1 MSSSTIVVLAV
12 VVIAVLAI
20 LFIATA
26 GARRD
31 RTSAMSLRREARRK
45 DPANPALAGDE
56 LPGREWERNAVLER
70 RGGDVVPV
78 SASPAP
84 IAEFVP
90 PGADTL
96 AVSRRQFLNRGAA
109 TLMGVGLATFGAA

>member
-45 DPANPALAGDE
+45 DTANPALAGDE
-56 LPGREWERNAVLER
+56 LTGREWERNAVLER

-78 SASPAP
+78 SASPRLRIP
-84 IAEFVP
+84 RHTVKGWPRPFI
-90 PGADTL
+90 
-96 AVSRRQFLNRGAA
+96 VSRAGNLCAA
-109 TLMGVGLATFGAA
+109 SAAF